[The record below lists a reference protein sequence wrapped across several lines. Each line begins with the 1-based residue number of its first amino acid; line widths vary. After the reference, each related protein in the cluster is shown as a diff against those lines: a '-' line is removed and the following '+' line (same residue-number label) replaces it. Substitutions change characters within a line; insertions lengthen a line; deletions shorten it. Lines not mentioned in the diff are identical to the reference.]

1 MTSPRMLLGSS
12 GLKAKKQL
20 GQNFL
25 SDPSSARMI
34 VERTGVTDKDNVFE
48 IGPGL
53 GSLTVHIAKA
63 AKKLTAIEKDRTL
76 IPLLISELEAASVT
90 NTEIINTSI
99 LDYVFPDIESEPEL
113 EDSRFILM
121 GNLPYNISSQILAI
135 LVENRKK
142 FKKAVFMLQKELA
155 QRIASPP
162 GSREYGRIS
171 VLVQYCGKIR
181 FLAEIKKHLFF
192 PAPDVDS
199 SVIEIMIP
207 EEPEFKPLDE
217 KCFFDT
223 VRSAFGQRRKTLKN
237 SLAGGFVG
245 LSGIQAEAVLKNA
258 GIDPSRRAE
267 TLGLADF
274 IRLSDEVFQFWQIKE
289 NTDQQS

>member
-1 MTSPRMLLGSS
+1 MTSPRILLASS
-12 GLKAKKQL
+12 GLRAKKQL

-25 SDPSSARMI
+25 SDPSTARMI
-34 VERTGVTDKDNVFE
+34 VEKSGISPNDTVFE

-53 GSLTVHIAKA
+53 GSLTTQIAKSA
-63 AKKLTAIEKDRTL
+63 YRVIAIEKDKTI
-76 IPLLISELEAASVT
+76 IPVLQSELEAAGVS

-99 LDYVFPDIESEPEL
+99 LDHEFPDPEPG
-113 EDSRFILM
+113 SRFIMM
-121 GNLPYNISSQILAI
+121 GNLPYNISSQILAL
-135 LVENRKK
+135 LVENRSK

-171 VLVQYCGKIR
+171 VLVQYCGAIK
-181 FLAEIKKHLFF
+181 FLAEIRKHLFF

-199 SVIEIMIP
+199 MVIEITIP
-207 EEPEFKPLDE
+207 EEPEFRPVNE

-237 SLAGGFVG
+237 SLAGGFIG
-245 LSGIQAEAVLKNA
+245 LSHEQAEKVLKDT
-258 GIDPSRRAE
+258 GIEPSKRAE
-267 TLGLADF
+267 TLSLSDF
-274 IRLSDEVFQFWQIKE
+274 VRLSDTVERLNAEKTRNPTI
-289 NTDQQS
+289 

>member
-1 MTSPRMLLGSS
+1 MTSPRTLLGSS
-12 GLKAKKQL
+12 GLKAKKQF

-25 SDPSSARMI
+25 SDPSTSKMI
-34 VERTGVTDKDNVFE
+34 VERAGITDKDTVFE

-53 GSLTVHIAKA
+53 GSLTINIAKA
-63 AKKLTAIEKDRTL
+63 SKKLTAIEKDTS
-76 IPLLISELEAASVT
+76 LLPILNSELEAAGVS
-90 NTEIINTSI
+90 NTEVINASI
-99 LDYVFPDIESEPEL
+99 LDFVFPEITPDEAETHDP
-113 EDSRFILM
+113 RFILM
-121 GNLPYNISSQILAI
+121 GNLPYNISSQILAM

-162 GSREYGRIS
+162 GSRDYGRIS

-199 SVIEIMIP
+199 SVIEITIP
-207 EEPEFKPLDE
+207 EEPEFRPLDE

-237 SLAGGFVG
+237 ALAGGFVN
-245 LSGIQAEAVLKNA
+245 LSSVQADEVLRA
-258 GIDPSRRAE
+258 SGIDPSRRAE
-267 TLGLADF
+267 TLGIEDFVRLAD
-274 IRLSDEVFQFWQIKE
+274 EVYSCWQKSGGGE
-289 NTDQQS
+289 